1 MARTKKT
8 TSKSKQT
15 QQNINFSSISIENQ
29 NRIFGIIFIIL
40 ALLVFF
46 STQEQVNQELPIL

>member
-1 MARTKKT
+1 MARTKKS

-15 QQNINFSSISIENQ
+15 QNINFSSISIENQ
-29 NRIFGIIFIIL
+29 NRVFGIIFIIL

-46 STQEQVNQELPIL
+46 STQEQVDQELPLL

>member
-46 STQEQVNQELPIL
+46 STQEQVDQELPIL